1 MAITKVIRDFQ
12 WNRCHVL
19 EHKVSF
25 QILRDTSNI
34 HTWQNDTIG
43 EANGWLFDSQC
54 LVEGKM
60 PKKKRDYSS
69 CESNFSNCKP
79 LKSRQKVRE
88 EKFDE
93 VVSMLEVF
101 FFAVS
106 RHVQLTL
113 EYSAC
118 ARQWKFSHFLLCF
131 VFTLGPGLHVTCLI
145 YRTAKRKADFVRPQ
159 PLSCDYW
166 GFPWRVMGPILGDP
180 GAVSRVRRKGGT
192 KVFKYGWKSPWVP
205 TLIKLFPKIQAD
217 AGSWLGTKN
226 FLYYCAQ

>member
-34 HTWQNDTIG
+34 HTWQKDTIG

-106 RHVQLTL
+106 RHVRLTL

-131 VFTLGPGLHVTCLI
+131 DNDTQLWWLCFDKIMDTFVHIVYSSLEFLTCL
-145 YRTAKRKADFVRPQ
+145 
-159 PLSCDYW
+159 
-166 GFPWRVMGPILGDP
+166 
-180 GAVSRVRRKGGT
+180 
-192 KVFKYGWKSPWVP
+192 
-205 TLIKLFPKIQAD
+205 
-217 AGSWLGTKN
+217 
-226 FLYYCAQ
+226 YCT